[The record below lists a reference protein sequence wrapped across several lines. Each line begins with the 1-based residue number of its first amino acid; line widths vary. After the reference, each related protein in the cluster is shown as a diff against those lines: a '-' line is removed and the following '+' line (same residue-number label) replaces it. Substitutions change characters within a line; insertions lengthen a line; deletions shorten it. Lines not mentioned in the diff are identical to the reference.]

1 MYINKI
7 EQKDTE
13 TNSWNLSHL
22 IADKCVKIY
31 IELKIA
37 SSTNVPEETEYLHAD
52 EWK

>member
-22 IADKCVKIY
+22 IADKCVKIH

-37 SSTNVPEETEYLHAD
+37 SSTNVPEEIEYLHVD